1 MAWIRGGISEKRLL
15 WFVSSNYCFWK
26 LINFFT
32 WKVCIWA
39 WVVYMLL
46 PFQVQLYALLSVS
59 GCFMDFH
66 VDFGGSSVWYH
77 VLRFLAH
84 LRTLL
89 FSELQVRCVS
99 IVFWTWCCWDMSV
112 GVRCSCWFL
121 QLKPIWWRLK
131 NGHPLT
137 GRQALFFLARQ
148 HQVFI
153 VLNNF

>member
-1 MAWIRGGISEKRLL
+1 
-15 WFVSSNYCFWK
+15 
-26 LINFFT
+26 
-32 WKVCIWA
+32 
-39 WVVYMLL
+39 MLL
-46 PFQVQLYALLSVS
+46 PLQVQLYALLSVS

-99 IVFWTWCCWDMSV
+99 IRVLNVVLLGYVSGSKVFLLVPPT
-112 GVRCSCWFL
+112 
-121 QLKPIWWRLK
+121 KANLK

-153 VLNNF
+153 VLKSFLH